1 MCQEH
6 SHRRA
11 VGKCFRKT
19 LGCYLY
25 GNDGGHTFRNHPHLL
40 HGRLVGCIGL
50 VGCRR
55 QRTQQ
60 AAQRRSCQIVSDLKR
75 SGVAGKNCNPVVI
88 MLAYRNGARP
98 LVWCLMPGRQQTLL
112 PQAQERTALEASPV
126 TAAELPLQQRLV
138 ALLSAR
144 QLLLMYCL
152 ERTGTVYDK
161 SVRSQTKFHTS
172 LAPSDQPAVLAR
184 AAICSSVNPFAAP
197 GAFARS
203 KPGDEGAGSCSM
215 FISPAAAT
223 AAAAAAILVRTAN
236 EMCKWEMAEPAELAA
251 VPLANLPLRRWRH
264 QRRRPQPKPDLL
276 RSCQAHYLK
285 KS

>member
-1 MCQEH
+1 M
-6 SHRRA
+6 
-11 VGKCFRKT
+11 
-19 LGCYLY
+19 
-25 GNDGGHTFRNHPHLL
+25 
-40 HGRLVGCIGL
+40 
-50 VGCRR
+50 
-55 QRTQQ
+55 
-60 AAQRRSCQIVSDLKR
+60 
-75 SGVAGKNCNPVVI
+75 
-88 MLAYRNGARP
+88 
-98 LVWCLMPGRQQTLL
+98 
-112 PQAQERTALEASPV
+112 

-152 ERTGTVYDK
+152 ERSGTVCDK

-172 LAPSDQPAVLAR
+172 ALSDQPAVLAR

-251 VPLANLPLRRWRH
+251 VPLENLPLRRWRH
-264 QRRRPQPKPDLL
+264 QRRRPQPKPALL
-276 RSCQAHYLK
+276 RSCQAHCLK
-285 KS
+285 KSRQTTLSSCNAVPLKRSLMAAAAAAPAAAACKTNLNARSMSESCEHVAVPALVGTNQTLLLQPLPLPQQHSQLLVATLPSCLISLSLAVRLDWLPASTPSSIKCCQAS